1 MSLGAD
7 AFAFFDACETG
18 KGWEVCKQWCTPNAS
33 FRAQCDALAEV
44 STLEDYSNWMS
55 GICQTM
61 PDANYEL
68 LSFGVD
74 EERGSICAAAIFRG
88 THTGDGG
95 PVAPTGKSAASDYCY
110 VIEFEGSKISN
121 MVKIWNDGFA
131 LRELGW
137 A

>member
-1 MSLGAD
+1 MAIKKAALE
-7 AFAFFDACETG
+7 FFDACETG
-18 KGWEVCKQWCTPNAS
+18 KGWEVCKQWCTPDATFS
-33 FRAQCDALAEV
+33 AQTDALAEV
-44 STLEDYSNWMS
+44 TTLEGYTNWMQS
-55 GICQTM
+55 MGAPL
-61 PDANYEL
+61 PDARYEM

-74 EERGSICAAAIFRG
+74 EDRGSVCAAATFKA

-95 PVAPTGKSAASDYCY
+95 PVPATGKSTSSEYCY
-110 VIEFEGSKISN
+110 VIEFTGDKVSN